1 MEKILNK
8 RKFRGRDKYLVQ
20 QRDYIVEENTWKPKE
35 NLVNAQELVDRFEK
49 KYREEARRIKK
60 RNLEEDHKEELPGKY
75 TTKLL
80 YGWND
85 KKFNRKYQRRLKRNW
100 K

>member
-60 RNLEEDHKEELPGKY
+60 GTWKKIIKKNYQENIQQNYYIDGMIRNLIENIRED
-75 TTKLL
+75 
-80 YGWND
+80 
-85 KKFNRKYQRRLKRNW
+85 
-100 K
+100 